1 MTKRIDAYSL
11 AEFMN
16 KVEEAYNEG
25 YRVDFTTNENYPQA
39 FGSHYTVGMVKQ
51 EVSAEVP
58 KEVPEVKTEPDTSTE
73 VPTTKRKRNT

>member
-58 KEVPEVKTEPDTSTE
+58 EVKPKPKPEPDTSTE
-73 VPTTKRKRNT
+73 VPTTRRKRNA

>member
-51 EVSAEVP
+51 EASVEVP

-73 VPTTKRKRNT
+73 VSTKRKRNA